1 MVFNEESLVKKASYL
16 RITARN
22 LADGMKAGT
31 FRSLYKGQGIEFRDV
46 REYFPQDNVRS
57 IDWNVTARMGKAFVR
72 QYEEDKELHV
82 FFVLDRS
89 LSMFAPSK
97 GRSRIETAAET
108 AALLLFAAEQNNSSV
123 GAVFFD
129 NKITFS
135 TMARPGFH
143 NAMTIFR
150 LLCRDVCVAIWPIFS
165 PGSFL
170 PNALCGA
177 EKLLKRRSLVFV
189 ISDFRVGGWK
199 TSLARLAQKND
210 LVAIRIT
217 DALDTQLPEM
227 GLASF
232 VDVESG
238 KSKKF
243 PSSSKKFKKEWF
255 EYARK
260 QVDDWQ
266 SFCTHHGAFPLAV
279 STADDCA
286 VVLGRFFA
294 SGAVR

>member
-1 MVFNEESLVKKASYL
+1 MKIFDENIDSLSKRSSLLRLSAGVIAESL
-16 RITARN
+16 RN
-22 LADGMKAGT
+22 GNFKSAM
-31 FRSLYKGQGIEFRDV
+31 KGQGIEFRDV

-143 NAMTIFR
+143 NAMTIFS
-150 LLCRDVCVAIWPIFS
+150 LLCRVDENIK

>member
-1 MVFNEESLVKKASYL
+1 MKIFDENIDSLSKRSSLLRLSAGVIAESL
-16 RITARN
+16 RN
-22 LADGMKAGT
+22 GNFKSAM
-31 FRSLYKGQGIEFRDV
+31 KGQGIEFRDV

-143 NAMTIFR
+143 NAMTIFSR
-150 LLCRDVCVAIWPIFS
+150 LCRVDENIK

-177 EKLLKRRSLVFV
+177 EKLLKRRSLVFL
-189 ISDFRVGGWK
+189 ISDVRVGGWK
-199 TSLARLAQKND
+199 ASLVRLAQKND

-260 QVDDWQ
+260 QVDEWQ

-286 VVLGRFFA
+286 VVLVRFFA